1 MGLGIGRLLGETF
14 TREAGPIAAP
24 FARDERWSLGDRTDV
39 VRKQGSGMSGEE
51 EGAHD
56 VVSWRKR
63 IQPND
68 RDCNKNFQSLPIF
81 FLRGQGEGLP
91 GERHSVEVDSL
102 TGVCAS
108 YP

>member
-81 FLRGQGEGLP
+81 FLRGQGE
-91 GERHSVEVDSL
+91 
-102 TGVCAS
+102 
-108 YP
+108 